1 MTGVSPPDGK
11 DNWGNPTKL
20 VTRWR
25 DAPMS
30 ASGHQENYWLSTLLC
45 HTTRTNKKTWTLTQK
60 GSRLVHANDK
70 TQRYSVN

>member
-20 VTRWR
+20 MTRWR

-30 ASGHQENYWLSTLLC
+30 ASGHQENYWQSICLSTLLC
-45 HTTRTNKKTWTLTQK
+45 HTTRTNKKTGTLTQE

-70 TQRYSVN
+70 TQR